1 MKKRSRWVSVF
12 RKKTQPTHKC
22 LLWLFGVCFLM
33 QVLAACA
40 DLLDSE
46 VRGWIESLARWV
58 EDGSK
63 LPQQQSEDVEERRQ
77 AIRWIA
83 AQRSLSDALVTLVFY
98 VPI

>member
-1 MKKRSRWVSVF
+1 
-12 RKKTQPTHKC
+12 
-22 LLWLFGVCFLM
+22 M